1 MKLPWAGVLCSPC
14 FLFLLDGDGD
24 RGGVRGQK
32 KSLVLES
39 SCFSAADDSC
49 PS

>member
-1 MKLPWAGVLCSPC
+1 MKLPWAGVLCSPR
-14 FLFLLDGDGD
+14 FLFLQDGDGDGD

-39 SCFSAADDSC
+39 SCFSA
-49 PS
+49 